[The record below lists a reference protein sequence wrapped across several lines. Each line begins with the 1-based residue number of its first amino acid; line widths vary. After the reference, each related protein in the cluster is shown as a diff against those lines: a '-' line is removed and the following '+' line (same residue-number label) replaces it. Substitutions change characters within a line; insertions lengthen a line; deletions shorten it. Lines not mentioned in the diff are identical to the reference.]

1 MPTWLIVGA
10 SRGIGL
16 EFVRQ
21 LLAQG
26 EQVVATVRDPQKASE
41 LWSMAAMAPR
51 GACQLLLCD
60 VQSDDSITVSAN
72 ASGSGRLKLR
82 LDIY

>member
-1 MPTWLIVGA
+1 MHTWLIVGA

-21 LLAQG
+21 LLARG
-26 EQVVATVRDPQKASE
+26 DQVIATVRDLEKASE
-41 LWSMAAMAPR
+41 LWSLAGVAPR

-60 VQSDDSITVSAN
+60 VQSDNSINVC
-72 ASGSGRLKLR
+72 GSCAPEQAHNLSP
-82 LDIY
+82 

>member
-1 MPTWLIVGA
+1 MHTWLIVGA

-21 LLAQG
+21 LLASG
-26 EQVVATVRDPQKASE
+26 DQVVATVRNPEQASE
-41 LWSMAAMAPR
+41 LWSMAAVAPH

-60 VQSDDSITVSAN
+60 VQSDASISVSRLCFLYL
-72 ASGSGRLKLR
+72 GSSPGL
-82 LDIY
+82 